1 MAFTAADV
9 KSLREKTGV
18 GMMDCKRALVDAD
31 GDLDRAIDILRERG
45 LAAATK
51 KAGRA
56 TAEGIVLA
64 YQQDDISV
72 LVEVNSET
80 DFVGKNPEFQAFV
93 LAIAKTIAAENPADV
108 EALLGMKLDGAER
121 TVEEIRQEK
130 VLSIGE
136 NLSVRRFVRI
146 AGNPA
151 VASYVH
157 GGGSIGVLA
166 IFNTDAATA
175 ATDAFKAMGKD
186 VAMQIAAMSPQYLNA
201 AAVPADVIEHEQQ
214 ILKAQLA
221 EDPKMA
227 NKPEKVLEGIVRGRL
242 DKFYKEV
249 CLLEQQFVKDD
260 EITVAQYIKNTAKEL
275 GAAVE
280 AVDFV
285 RLIKGEN
292 LQKKADDFAA
302 EVAAAAGLQA

>member
-18 GMMDCKRALVDAD
+18 GMMDCKRALTDAE
-31 GDLDRAIDILRERG
+31 GDMERAIDILRERG

-51 KAGRA
+51 KAGRI
-56 TAEGIVLA
+56 TAEGVVLA
-64 YQQDDISV
+64 WQEGDISV

-93 LAIAKTIAAENPADV
+93 LDIAKTIAAGDPADV
-108 EALLGMKLDGAER
+108 EALAALKLSGSDR
-121 TVEEIRQEK
+121 TVEENRQDK
-130 VLSIGE
+130 ILSIGE
-136 NLSVRRFVRI
+136 NLSIRRFARI

-151 VASYVH
+151 VASYIH
-157 GGGSIGVLA
+157 MGGSKGVLA
-166 IFNTDAATA
+166 IFDTDDATA
-175 ATDAFKAMGKD
+175 ASEAFKVMGKD
-186 VAMQIAAMSPQYLNA
+186 VAMQIAAMSPQYLSS
-201 AAVPADVIEHEQQ
+201 AAVPAEVVEKEKG

-227 NKPEKVLEGIVRGRL
+227 NKPEKVVEGIIRGRL

-249 CLLEQQFVKDD
+249 CLLDQAFVKDGD
-260 EITVAQYIKNTAKEL
+260 ISVGQYIKNTAKDL
-275 GAAVE
+275 GASIE

-285 RLIKGEN
+285 HFIKGEN
-292 LQKKADDFAA
+292 IQKRQDDFAA
-302 EVAAAAGLQA
+302 EVAAAAGL

>member
-9 KSLREKTGV
+9 KNLREKTGV
-18 GMMDCKRALVDAD
+18 GMMDCKRALTDAE
-31 GDLDRAIDILRERG
+31 GDFERAIDILRERG

-51 KAGRA
+51 KAGRI
-56 TAEGIVLA
+56 TAEGVVLA
-64 YQQDDISV
+64 YQEGDVSV

-93 LAIAKTIAAENPADV
+93 LDIAKTITAEDPADV
-108 EALLGMKLDGAER
+108 EALAALKLAGGDR
-121 TVEEIRQEK
+121 TVEENRQDK
-130 VLSIGE
+130 ILSIGE
-136 NLSVRRFVRI
+136 NLSIRRFIRI

-151 VASYVH
+151 VASYIH

-166 IFNTDAATA
+166 IFEADAAA
-175 ATDAFKAMGKD
+175 AGSDAFKAMGKD
-186 VAMQIAAMSPQYLNA
+186 IAMQIAAMSPQYLSS
-201 AAVPADVIEHEQQ
+201 AAVPAEVIEKEKN

-227 NKPEKVLEGIVRGRL
+227 NKPEKVVEGIVRGRL

-249 CLLEQQFVKDD
+249 CLLDQAFVKDD
-260 EITVAQYIKNTAKEL
+260 EISVAQYIKNVAKEL
-275 GAAVE
+275 GASIE

-285 RLIKGEN
+285 RFIKGEN
-292 LQKKADDFAA
+292 MQKRTDDFAA
-302 EVAAAAGLQA
+302 EVAAAAGQA

>member
-1 MAFTAADV
+1 MADV

-18 GMMDCKRALVDAD
+18 GMMDCKRALADAE
-31 GDLDRAIDILRERG
+31 GDFDRAIDILRERG

-51 KAGRA
+51 KAGRI
-56 TAEGIVLA
+56 TAEGVVLA
-64 YQQDDISV
+64 YQQSDVSV

-93 LAIAKTIAAENPADV
+93 LDIAKTIANENPADV
-108 EALLGMKLDGAER
+108 EALLALPLGGGPR
-121 TVEEIRQEK
+121 TVEENRQDK
-130 VLSIGE
+130 ILSIGE
-136 NLSVRRFVRI
+136 NLSIRRFVRV

-151 VASYVH
+151 VASYIH

-166 IFNTDAATA
+166 IFNTDEETA
-175 ATDAFKAMGKD
+175 AGDAFKAMGKD
-186 VAMQIAAMSPQYLNA
+186 VAMQIAAMSPQFLSA
-201 AAVPADVIEHEQQ
+201 AAVSADVIEKEKQ
-214 ILKAQLA
+214 IYAAQLA

-227 NKPEKVLEGIVRGRL
+227 GKPEKVIENVIRGRL

-249 CLLEQQFVKDD
+249 CLLDQVFVKDD
-260 EITVAQYIKNTAKEL
+260 AISVGQYIKNTAKAL
-275 GAAVE
+275 GASIE

-292 LQKKADDFAA
+292 LQKREDDFAA
-302 EVAAAAGLQA
+302 EVAKAAGQA

>member
-18 GMMDCKRALVDAD
+18 GMLDCKRALDDAQ
-31 GDLDRAIDILRERG
+31 GDFDRAIDILRERG

-51 KAGRA
+51 KAGRI

-64 YQQDDISV
+64 YQEGDVSV

-93 LAIAKTIAAENPADV
+93 LDIAKTVAAEDPADV
-108 EALLGMKLDGAER
+108 EALSALQLAGSGR
-121 TVEEIRQEK
+121 TVEENRQDK
-130 VLSIGE
+130 ILSMGE
-136 NLSVRRFVRI
+136 NLSIRRFARV

-151 VASYVH
+151 VASYIH

-166 IFNTDAATA
+166 IFSADTA
-175 ATDAFKAMGKD
+175 VAQGEAFKAMAKD
-186 VAMQIAAMSPQYLNA
+186 VAMQIAAMSPQFLSA
-201 AAVPADVIEHEQQ
+201 ATVPADVVEKEKQ
-214 ILKAQLA
+214 IYAVQLS

-227 NKPEKVLEGIVRGRL
+227 GKPEKVLDNIIRGKL
-242 DKFYKEV
+242 DKYYKEV
-249 CLLEQQFVKDD
+249 CLLDQAFVKDD
-260 EITVAQYIKNTAKEL
+260 AISVAQYIKNTAKEL
-275 GAAVE
+275 DAPIE

-285 RLIKGEN
+285 RFIKGEN
-292 LQKKADDFAA
+292 IQKRQDDFAA
-302 EVAAAAGLQA
+302 EVAKAAGQA